1 MLIGTH
7 DKDRAPEP
15 GLYTAVIQD
24 AVYYEPTARDG
35 RDLPGC
41 VEITLDMTSTS
52 GARVRFADR
61 VYLRE
66 STLWRLHQLHSALGL
81 TEPME
86 IEKFISILP
95 GMRVWVQITRAGQY
109 TQVRFVPVK
118 QVQQATPPTTPQ
130 PTDTEDQDDGDDPL
144 PF

>member
-7 DKDRAPEP
+7 KDKAPAPAPEP
-15 GLYTAVIQD
+15 GIYAAVIQD

-41 VEITLDMTSTS
+41 VKLTLYLT
-52 GARVRFADR
+52 GASSNQVMYMDR
-61 VYLRE
+61 IYLRE
-66 STLWRLHQLHSALGL
+66 TTLWRLHQLHHALGL

-86 IEKFISILP
+86 IEKFVSILP
-95 GMRVWVQITRAGQY
+95 GMRVGVQITRAGQY
-109 TQVRFVPVK
+109 TRVRFMPAKAVPSRGE
-118 QVQQATPPTTPQ
+118 Q
-130 PTDTEDQDDGDDPL
+130 TEGDPDDPL